1 MKKKGSNAHWN
12 YGGKVTNPHRDLRE
26 HKNRNSKTQ
35 KDGLREC
42 SRECMKKKKQCIESE
57 CRLWQDYPDEYN
69 CTLVSVYEQGPMT
82 LREVAEREHLSFAR
96 IKQIETKAL
105 KKLKSLNLIEC
116 FRF

>member
-1 MKKKGSNAHWN
+1 MKK
-12 YGGKVTNPHRDLRE
+12 V
-26 HKNRNSKTQ
+26 
-35 KDGLREC
+35 DGLREC
-42 SRECMKKKKQCIESE
+42 SRKCMKRKKQCKDTG
-57 CRLWQDYPDEYN
+57 CRLWQDYPEEYN
-69 CTLVSVYEQGPMT
+69 CTLVSVYEHGSMT

>member
-12 YGGKVTNPHRDLRE
+12 YAGKVSNPHRDLRE
-26 HKNRNSKTQ
+26 H

-42 SRECMKKKKQCIESE
+42 SRECMKKKKQCKDTD

-69 CTLVSVYEQGPMT
+69 CTLISVYENGPMT
-82 LREVAEREHLSFAR
+82 LREVADREHLSFAR
-96 IKQIETKAL
+96 IKQIESAAL
-105 KKLKSLNLIEC
+105 KKLKSLNLIGC